1 MAYVQ
6 VKTKQRLRTNWQL
19 GNGLAQR
26 WVLPAGASC
35 VSLGGCKVIPECKEL
50 KHKHAEGFPHADA
63 VDFLTVPQVEG
74 RGEHFWVFVLLE
86 ELRYWIVPDRVFR
99 ECLIR
104 GPTMSHLRHHGGHR
118 LGRVHKSLHGM
129 IKEQQLHDWLGKWD
143 ELDLDLS

>member
-1 MAYVQ
+1 M
-6 VKTKQRLRTNWQL
+6 
-19 GNGLAQR
+19 
-26 WVLPAGASC
+26 
-35 VSLGGCKVIPECKEL
+35 
-50 KHKHAEGFPHADA
+50 
-63 VDFLTVPQVEG
+63 
-74 RGEHFWVFVLLE
+74 FVLLE